1 MILDLTIYMFDD
13 TISRSMTKATASI
26 ASRGSGVK
34 VAIKA
39 ALKKQQ

>member
-1 MILDLTIYMFDD
+1 MILDLTIHISDD
-13 TISRSMTKATASI
+13 TIARSMTTATASI

-34 VAIKA
+34 VATKA